1 MKGNVL
7 EMRCKY
13 GKQSKRNKEPLS
25 VALELLSAILQNDD
39 VSLNLSMLLVDAENW
54 NPRILC

>member
-7 EMRCKY
+7 KMRCKY
-13 GKQSKRNKEPLS
+13 GKQSKRNNEPLS

-39 VSLNLSMLLVDAENW
+39 ASLNLSMLLVDAENW